1 MRRGDKQPTVV
12 HCHQLDAYVQTDK
25 AASRAIED
33 TTYIQ
38 TQYMSHDRLATALS
52 LCNVTPDVP
61 RSLCLDEKRRDTD
74 HPKTTDTSLD
84 LARGPPADPPSSEEQ
99 AYDRGIL
106 YVIDDEPPVQ
116 SQCSLE
122 AVWTLI
128 KRSTHII
135 EG

>member
-1 MRRGDKQPTVV
+1 
-12 HCHQLDAYVQTDK
+12 
-25 AASRAIED
+25 
-33 TTYIQ
+33 
-38 TQYMSHDRLATALS
+38 MSHDRLATALS